1 MRTNRN
7 GSGRPPV
14 RRFLLP
20 ILALAT
26 ASANADSATV
36 PVALTNFHF
45 EPSTIYLKAGEP
57 VTLRLVNRSSS
68 GHDFTAPA
76 FFAAA
81 RVAPEEGEF
90 VDDGSIALRG
100 GETRDVHL
108 TPAAGRYKLKCS
120 HFLHKPMGMAGTIVV
135 E

>member
-1 MRTNRN
+1 M
-7 GSGRPPV
+7 P
-14 RRFLLP
+14 RFLLP

-26 ASANADSATV
+26 GSATADFVTV
-36 PVALTNFHF
+36 PVALASFRF
-45 EPSTIYLKAGEP
+45 EPSTIHLKAGKP
-57 VTLRLVNRSSS
+57 VTLRLVNSSSS

-81 RVAPEEGEF
+81 RVAPDDARF
-90 VDDGSIALRG
+90 VHDGSVTLRG

-108 TPAAGRYKLKCS
+108 TPATGRYKLKCS
-120 HFLHKPMGMAGTIVV
+120 HFLHKTMGMAGTIVV